1 MPESFG
7 WVNWNVKDIV
17 QTWVDGATNYG
28 LVMMDSNETEGV
40 NSLALFYSNVNADTI
55 LVIDVS
61 KGAFN
66 AWYPHW
72 SALLDTYFDLTSE
85 IQGPCI
91 WGGYYT
97 RKE

>member
-1 MPESFG
+1 MPGSFG

-40 NSLALFYSNVNADTI
+40 NSVALFYSNVNADTI
-55 LVIDVS
+55 LVIEVGKYWFDPS
-61 KGAFN
+61 
-66 AWYPHW
+66 W
-72 SALLDTYFDLTSE
+72 SALINTYFDLTSE
-85 IQGPCI
+85 IQGPSL